1 LHFRGQEMENIEL
14 KELARNNLRGNW
26 PTAIIVW
33 LVAWI
38 LTDALTG
45 QGGKEAA
52 DYVWQNGE
60 LIRADNGPSSF
71 GGLVSFI
78 VGGPINFG
86 LAAFF
91 LKLVRKEQVAAFSDL
106 FSGFKYFF
114 KNFILNLLIIIFVF
128 LWFLLLIIP
137 GFIALLKYSMAFY
150 IMHDHPEIGAI
161 EAISKSKEMMDGNKL
176 RLFSLWFSF
185 LGWFIIGI
193 FTFGIGF
200 LYAMPY
206 YHAAKA
212 NFYED
217 IKWQHSSL

>member
-1 LHFRGQEMENIEL
+1 MGNIEL

-33 LVAWI
+33 LLAWF

-45 QGGKEAA
+45 NGGREAA

-60 LIRADNGPSSF
+60 LIKADNGSNSF

-78 VGGPINFG
+78 IGGPINFG

-91 LKLVRKEQVAAFSDL
+91 LKLARTEQIAFADL

-114 KNFILNLLIIIFVF
+114 NNFILNLLIIIFAF

-150 IMHDHPEIGAI
+150 IMHDNPEIRPI

-176 RLFSLWFSF
+176 RLLSLWFSF
-185 LGWFIIGI
+185 LGWFILGI
-193 FTFGIGF
+193 FTLGLGF

-206 YHAAKA
+206 YHAARA

-217 IKWQHSSL
+217 IKWQSSSL